1 MILFKKRHLNFG
13 ICLCLLLGL
22 AGCSR
27 GVSLQLH
34 NGSGYDISSIRVDYS
49 GGTNYFDNLKKGEK
63 KTMLINASGDSSI
76 VITLVG
82 LKEKQDLDV
91 YIGKGY
97 QGDIK
102 TEIGKDLKVIV
113 LENNI
118 AH

>member
-1 MILFKKRHLNFG
+1 VDVFKSSYFKRGAFLF
-13 ICLCLLLGL
+13 LLLSL
-22 AGCSR
+22 TGCGE

-34 NGSGYDISSIRVDYS
+34 NRSGYDISSIRVDYS
-49 GGTNYFDNLKKGEK
+49 GGASYFDELKEGKKEK
-63 KTMLINASGDSSI
+63 ILINASDDSSI
-76 VITLVG
+76 MITLVG

-97 QGDIK
+97 KGDIK